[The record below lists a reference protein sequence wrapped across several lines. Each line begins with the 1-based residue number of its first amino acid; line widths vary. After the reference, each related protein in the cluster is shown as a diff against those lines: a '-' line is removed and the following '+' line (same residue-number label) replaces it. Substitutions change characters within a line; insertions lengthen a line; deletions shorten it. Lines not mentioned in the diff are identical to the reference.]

1 MVSLTFMSDSDLSK
15 IMTVLGLACFLAF
28 FSTGLGPGNW
38 VVVSEI
44 FALSIR
50 AKAMSVAILPNRI
63 TATIMASSFLSL
75 SKLLTWPGFFL
86 VLAGICL
93 FGAGF
98 LYMYLPETKGKT
110 LEEMAVYFAELTG
123 DRSILDAEEQLRG
136 KRGAEIELSE
146 MEIQYDA
153 SSDENALANQG
164 EFT

>member
-1 MVSLTFMSDSDLSK
+1 MSDSDLSK

-28 FSTGLGPGNW
+28 FSSGLGPGNW

-50 AKAMSVAILPNRI
+50 AKAMSVAILPNRM

-75 SKLLTWPGFFL
+75 SELLTWPGFFL

-98 LYMYLPETKGKT
+98 LYIYLPETKGKT

-123 DRSILDAEEQLRG
+123 DRSILDVEEQLRA
-136 KRGAEIELSE
+136 KKQGAEIELSE
-146 MEIQYDA
+146 IEIQYDA
-153 SSDENALANQG
+153 SSEEKVSINRGG